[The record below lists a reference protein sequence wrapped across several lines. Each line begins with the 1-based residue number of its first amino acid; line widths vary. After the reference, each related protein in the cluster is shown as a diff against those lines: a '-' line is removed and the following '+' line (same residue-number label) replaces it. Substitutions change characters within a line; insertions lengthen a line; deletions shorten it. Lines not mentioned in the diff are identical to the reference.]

1 MQVSFI
7 DRLHAHRSY
16 ATDNSHEVQLEE
28 TELAS
33 LRPPAHGS
41 QSFPVSEATIA
52 RWRVPMNPWY
62 GKRVLITGVAGT
74 IGRELL
80 RQLVQCDPCEI
91 IGIDSNESELFFVQQ
106 EFARFPIVR
115 LYLTNIHDACQLK
128 RCMEGIDIVL
138 HTAAYKHV
146 FLCEQAPSSA
156 VQTNI
161 LGTQNIIE
169 AANAQD
175 VGRVIFTSSDKAVN
189 PTSVMGTS
197 KLMGERLITSA
208 NATRRNGKP
217 IFASTRFGN
226 VLGSRG
232 SVIPLFA
239 RQIANGGPLTL
250 TDPQMTRFIMTL
262 QDAVR
267 LVMKSVFLAC
277 GGEVFIT
284 KMPTTRIRDLA
295 AVMIEE
301 LAPRF
306 GHDPRDIRIKPIG
319 VIPGEKLYEE
329 LMSDEET
336 RRTFELDSYFV
347 VLPAF
352 RPIYNAVAYEYPHM
366 VRDSVDH
373 AYNSANESALS
384 PHELRSLLVNRGLLD
399 EAMDSLP
406 VTNAQ
411 SSLAITAP
419 NSPTMA

>member
-1 MQVSFI
+1 M
-7 DRLHAHRSY
+7 
-16 ATDNSHEVQLEE
+16 
-28 TELAS
+28 
-33 LRPPAHGS
+33 
-41 QSFPVSEATIA
+41 SE
-52 RWRVPMNPWY
+52 MNPWCN
-62 GKRVLITGVAGT
+62 KRVLITGVAGT
-74 IGRELL
+74 IGQELL
-80 RQLVQCDPCEI
+80 RQVAGCEPSEI
-91 IGIDSNESELFFVQQ
+91 IGIDCNESELFFVQQ
-106 EFARFPIVR
+106 EFARFPNVR
-115 LYLTNIHDACQLK
+115 VYLTDIRDACQLA
-128 RCMEGIDIVL
+128 RRMEGVDIVL

-146 FLCEQAPSSA
+146 FLCEQAPGTA

-161 LGTQNIIE
+161 LGTQNIIDV
-169 AANAQD
+169 ATAQE
-175 VGRVIFTSSDKAVN
+175 VERVIFTSSDKAVN

-239 RQIANGGPLTL
+239 RQIANGGPVTL
-250 TDPQMTRFIMTL
+250 TDSQMTRFIMTL

-284 KMPTTRIRDLA
+284 KMPIARIRDLA
-295 AVMIEE
+295 TVMIEE

-306 GHDPRDIRIKPIG
+306 GRDPQDIQIKTIG

-336 RRTFELDSYFV
+336 RRTFELASYFV

-352 RPIYNAVAYEYPHM
+352 RPVYGVVAYEYPHM

-373 AYNSANESALS
+373 AYNSASETALS
-384 PHELRSLLVNRGLLD
+384 PQELRNLLVNRGLLD
-399 EAMDSLP
+399 EALESLLMTKSQRAVP
-406 VTNAQ
+406 T
-411 SSLAITAP
+411 SSV
-419 NSPTMA
+419 MA

>member
-1 MQVSFI
+1 
-7 DRLHAHRSY
+7 
-16 ATDNSHEVQLEE
+16 
-28 TELAS
+28 
-33 LRPPAHGS
+33 
-41 QSFPVSEATIA
+41 
-52 RWRVPMNPWY
+52 MNHWQN
-62 GKRVLITGVAGT
+62 KRVLITGVAGT

-80 RQLVQCDPCEI
+80 RQLVQCEPLEI
-91 IGIDSNESELFFVQQ
+91 IGIDSNESELFFVQK
-106 EFARFPIVR
+106 EFAQCPTVR
-115 LYLTNIHDACQLK
+115 LYLTDIRDAIQLGK
-128 RCMEGIDIVL
+128 RMEGIDIVL

-146 FLCEQAPSSA
+146 FLCEQAPSNA

-161 LGTQNIIE
+161 MGTQNIIDTASAYGIE
-169 AANAQD
+169 
-175 VGRVIFTSSDKAVN
+175 RVIFTSSDKAVN

-239 RQIANGGPLTL
+239 RQIAGGGPLTL

-267 LVMKSVFLAC
+267 LVMNSVFLAC

-284 KMPTTRIRDLA
+284 KMPVARIVDLA
-295 AVMIEE
+295 RVMIDE

-306 GHDPRDIRIKPIG
+306 GRDPRDIEIHRMG

-329 LMSDEET
+329 LMNEEET
-336 RRTFELDSYFV
+336 RRTLELDSYFV

-352 RPIYNAVAYEYPHM
+352 RPIYNAVAYEYPQM
-366 VRDSVDH
+366 VRDSVDR

-384 PHELRSLLVNRGLLD
+384 PHELRSLLVDRGLLD
-399 EAMDSLP
+399 EALESLP
-406 VTNAQ
+406 VSGPQPHSAAAVPNRPEVAQPVPSRNCLHEQPLVNKASLTVVDATN
-411 SSLAITAP
+411 
-419 NSPTMA
+419 

>member
-1 MQVSFI
+1 
-7 DRLHAHRSY
+7 
-16 ATDNSHEVQLEE
+16 
-28 TELAS
+28 
-33 LRPPAHGS
+33 
-41 QSFPVSEATIA
+41 
-52 RWRVPMNPWY
+52 MNLWHN
-62 GKRVLITGVAGT
+62 KRVLITGVAGT
-74 IGRELL
+74 IGHELL
-80 RQLVQCDPCEI
+80 RQLVRCETSEI

-106 EFARFPIVR
+106 EFARFPTVR
-115 LYLTNIHDACQLK
+115 LYLADIRDACQLA
-128 RCMEGIDIVL
+128 RRMEGIDIVL

-146 FLCEQAPSSA
+146 FLCEQAPSNA
-156 VQTNI
+156 VHTNI
-161 LGTQNIIE
+161 LGTQNIIDT
-169 AANAQD
+169 AAAQD
-175 VGRVIFTSSDKAVN
+175 VERVIFTSSDKAVN

-208 NATRRNGKP
+208 NATRRNRKP

-239 RQIANGGPLTL
+239 RQIANGGPVTL

-267 LVMKSVFLAC
+267 LVMNSVFLAC

-284 KMPTTRIRDLA
+284 KMPIARIRDLA
-295 AVMIEE
+295 TVMIEE

-306 GHDPRDIRIKPIG
+306 GRYPRDIRIKHIG

-336 RRTFELDSYFV
+336 RRTIELSSYFV

-352 RPIYNAVAYEYPHM
+352 RPIYNVVAYEYPHT
-366 VRDSVDH
+366 VRDSMDH
-373 AYNSANESALS
+373 AYNSASEPALS

-399 EAMDSLP
+399 EALESLP
-406 VTNAQ
+406 VTDPQPPMTIATPDSPATAQ
-411 SSLAITAP
+411 SELLRDGLHDQALINEASLTAADA
-419 NSPTMA
+419 TD

>member
-1 MQVSFI
+1 
-7 DRLHAHRSY
+7 
-16 ATDNSHEVQLEE
+16 
-28 TELAS
+28 
-33 LRPPAHGS
+33 
-41 QSFPVSEATIA
+41 
-52 RWRVPMNPWY
+52 MNPWH

-74 IGRELL
+74 IGHELL
-80 RQLVQCDPCEI
+80 RQLIQFEPLEI
-91 IGIDSNESELFFVQQ
+91 IGIDSNESELFFVQK
-106 EFARFPIVR
+106 EFAQFPVVR
-115 LYLTNIHDACQLK
+115 LYLTDIRDASQLAK
-128 RCMEGIDIVL
+128 RMEGIDIVL

-146 FLCEQAPSSA
+146 LLCEQAPSNA

-161 LGTQNIIE
+161 MGTQNIVDTASSQGVE
-169 AANAQD
+169 
-175 VGRVIFTSSDKAVN
+175 RVIFTSSDKAVN

-250 TDPQMTRFIMTL
+250 TDPEMTRFIMTL

-267 LVMKSVFLAC
+267 LVMNSVFLAC

-284 KMPTTRIRDLA
+284 KMPVARIVDLA
-295 AVMIEE
+295 TVMIDE

-306 GHDPRDIRIKPIG
+306 GRDPQDIEIRPIG

-329 LMSDEET
+329 LMNEEET
-336 RRTFELDSYFV
+336 RRTIELTNYFV

-352 RPIYNAVAYEYPHM
+352 RPIYNVVAYEYPHL
-366 VRDSVDH
+366 VRDSVDR
-373 AYNSANESALS
+373 AYNSASEAALS
-384 PHELRSLLVNRGLLD
+384 PHELRSLLVNGGLLD
-399 EAMDSLP
+399 EALEALP
-406 VTNAQ
+406 AATPHLPMAIQAPNDLAQ
-411 SSLAITAP
+411 SKL
-419 NSPTMA
+419 

>member
-1 MQVSFI
+1 
-7 DRLHAHRSY
+7 
-16 ATDNSHEVQLEE
+16 
-28 TELAS
+28 
-33 LRPPAHGS
+33 
-41 QSFPVSEATIA
+41 
-52 RWRVPMNPWY
+52 MNPWHN
-62 GKRVLITGVAGT
+62 KRVLITGVAGT

-80 RQLVQCDPCEI
+80 RQLVQFEPLEI
-91 IGIDSNESELFFVQQ
+91 IGIDSNESELFFAQR
-106 EFARFPIVR
+106 EFAQFPVVR
-115 LYLTNIHDACQLK
+115 LYLSDIRDASQLSK
-128 RCMEGIDIVL
+128 RMEGIDIVL

-146 FLCEQAPSSA
+146 FLCEQAPSNA

-161 LGTQNIIE
+161 LGTQNIIDT
-169 AANAQD
+169 ASAQG
-175 VGRVIFTSSDKAVN
+175 VERVIFTSSDKAVN

-250 TDPQMTRFIMTL
+250 TDPHMTRFIMTL

-267 LVMKSVFLAC
+267 LVMNSVFLAC

-284 KMPTTRIRDLA
+284 KMPVACIADLA
-295 AVMIEE
+295 AVMVEE

-306 GHDPRDIRIKPIG
+306 GRDPQDIEIKTIG

-329 LMSDEET
+329 LMNEEET
-336 RRTFELDSYFV
+336 RRTLELANYFV

-352 RPIYNAVAYEYPHM
+352 RPIYNSVAYDYPD
-366 VRDSVDH
+366 VIRDSMTN
-373 AYNSANESALS
+373 AYNSASEPALS
-384 PHELRSLLVNRGLLD
+384 PQELCSLLVNRGLLD
-399 EAMDSLP
+399 EALQSLP
-406 VTNAQ
+406 VAIPQPPTAIATPVNA
-411 SSLAITAP
+411 P
-419 NSPTMA
+419 MADAKLSQ